1 MTRGVSET
9 DKPGVRLQSRMS
21 ARAWMVGER
30 IDIRAPRW
38 RDALAVA
45 PTTVRVGKHG
55 FGILFRYG
63 ALVLVEVTGEEE
75 IAFLDS
81 LSVNVTGRFEKPA
94 LEEATLLIDPAREER
109 ITATGEI
116 SLQAPTVDRL
126 QVVAHVLAKSAVLGH
141 YEARLGRAFDQ
152 LEPLAER
159 LRSGRHGRASG
170 RELRRQLGE
179 VLLAQTRTVGRAEVT
194 EKPEITWDAPQLDR
208 LYEHLSAEFE
218 LHERDLALSRKVE
231 LISDTTGTFLDLLQ
245 NRQSLRVEWY
255 IVVLI
260 VIEILLF
267 MYELFLK

>member
-1 MTRGVSET
+1 MHNDSGKRE
-9 DKPGVRLQSRMS
+9 VRLNSRMA
-21 ARAWMVGER
+21 ARAWILGER
-30 IDIRAPRW
+30 IDVRAPRW
-38 RDALAVA
+38 RDALTVA

-55 FGILFRYG
+55 FGVLFRYG
-63 ALVLVEVTGEEE
+63 AVVLMEVNEQEER
-75 IAFLDS
+75 AFLTS
-81 LSVNVTGRFEKPA
+81 LTENVTGRFDTPA
-94 LEEATLLIDPAREER
+94 VEEVSIIIDSER
-109 ITATGEI
+109 DERVTPTGEI
-116 SLQAPTVDRL
+116 CLQAPTVERL
-126 QVVAHVLAKSAVLGH
+126 QVVAHVLAKSALLGH
-141 YEARLGRAFDQ
+141 YEMRLGRAFDQ

-159 LRSGRHGRASG
+159 LRSGRHGQASG

-260 VIEILLF
+260 LIEILLF
-267 MYELFLK
+267 MYELFLT